1 MRFDDY
7 IRDLEGRLDE
17 DGRQTLEAFR
27 RHYDAEL
34 IDLVREDGE
43 TLEELAVRVGR
54 YRSALRLIAAPERP
68 DGTFNRSDEACEQLA
83 TEALGEFADADAE
96 ADEGEELAHL
106 AEQCLADPTPIDEL
120 IPVEDLARAHLAA
133 ENAPSAS
140 EVERR
145 ERLESL
151 SKRDFSSLADT
162 DEA

>member
-1 MRFDDY
+1 VRFDDY
-7 IRDLEGRLDE
+7 IRDIEGRLDE
-17 DGRQTLEAFR
+17 EGRQTLEAFR

-68 DGTFNRSDEACEQLA
+68 DGTYNRSREACEQLA
-83 TEALGEFADADAE
+83 KEALGELADAE

-106 AEQCLADPTPIDEL
+106 AEQRLADPTPIDEL

-151 SKRDFSSLADT
+151 SMRDFSSLADT